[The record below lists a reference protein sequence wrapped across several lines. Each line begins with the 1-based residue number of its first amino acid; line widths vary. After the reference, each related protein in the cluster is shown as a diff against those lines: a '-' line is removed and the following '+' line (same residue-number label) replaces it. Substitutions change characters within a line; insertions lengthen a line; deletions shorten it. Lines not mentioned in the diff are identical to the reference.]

1 MIGRTQNEKV
11 HVIRTI
17 MADDE
22 QPALDELSFLL
33 REFDDVEIAG
43 QARDGVDAFR
53 LIAAEQPQLVLLDVQ
68 MPGLDGFQVVREIQT
83 LERAPLVV
91 FVTAFDRYAI
101 QAFEVSAVDYLL
113 KPVSADRLARALERV
128 RARLVGD
135 VRLDQKLSQF
145 LASLPARTRW
155 LTRIPVRR
163 RKNLHL
169 IETHDIVFAQVKDGI
184 VFIQTADAE
193 DVVSYRTL
201 EEFAAELD
209 PEMFHRVHR
218 SHLANVE
225 HIREIIPQASG
236 NYELLMDDREGTRIP
251 LSRQHA
257 RELRRLYKW

>member
-1 MIGRTQNEKV
+1 
-11 HVIRTI
+11 VIRTI
-17 MADDE
+17 LADDE
-22 QPALDELSFLL
+22 QPALDELCFLL
-33 REFDDVEIAG
+33 RDVADVEIVG

-53 LIAAEQPQLVLLDVQ
+53 LIAAEQPQLALLDVQ
-68 MPGLDGFQVVREIQT
+68 MPGLDGFQVVREVQT
-83 LERAPLVV
+83 LERAPLVI

-101 QAFEVSAVDYLL
+101 RAFEVSAVDYLL

-128 RARLVGD
+128 RIRLVGD
-135 VRLDQKLSQF
+135 ARLDQKLSHF
-145 LASLPARTRW
+145 LAGLPMPSRR
-155 LTRIPVRR
+155 LTRVPVRR

-169 IETHDIVFAQVKDGI
+169 IDTQDIVFAQVKDGT
-184 VFIQTADAE
+184 VFIQTHDAE
-193 DVVSYRTL
+193 DIVSYRTL

-218 SHLANVE
+218 SYLANVE

-236 NYELLMDDREGTRIP
+236 NYELLMDDRESTRIP

>member
-1 MIGRTQNEKV
+1 M
-11 HVIRTI
+11 IRTI
-17 MADDE
+17 VADDE
-22 QPALDELSFLL
+22 QLALDELCFLL
-33 REFDDVEIAG
+33 RDFADVEVVG
-43 QARDGVDAFR
+43 QARDGLDAFR
-53 LIAAEQPQLVLLDVQ
+53 QIASEQPQLALLDVQ
-68 MPGLDGFQVVREIQT
+68 MPGLDGFQVVREIQG
-83 LERAPLVV
+83 LERAPLVI

-113 KPVSADRLARALERV
+113 KPVSADRLVRALDRV
-128 RARLVGD
+128 RARLEGD
-135 VRLDQKLSQF
+135 TRLDQRLSQF
-145 LASLPARTRW
+145 LAGLPRTHR

-169 IETHDIVFAQVKDGI
+169 IETHDILFAQVKDGV
-184 VFIQTADAE
+184 VFIQTRDNE

-218 SHLANVE
+218 SYLANVG